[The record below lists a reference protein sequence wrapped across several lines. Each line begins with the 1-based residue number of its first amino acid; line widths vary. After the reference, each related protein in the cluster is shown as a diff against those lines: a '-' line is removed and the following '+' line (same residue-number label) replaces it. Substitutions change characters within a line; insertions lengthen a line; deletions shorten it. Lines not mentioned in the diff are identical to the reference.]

1 MDFLGLVEQIN
12 FSQQVLR
19 KKALESVN
27 QLLVMRNWLIGYYI
41 VKYEQKGAD
50 RASYGEKLISRLSA
64 ELGKK
69 QIKGMSE
76 TNLKLSRS
84 LYLIYPQIGQPVADL
99 LSGSPLSIGQPLADE
114 SFLPSPSDLPSNS
127 GKKLVCHFSFRHLT
141 ELIKIEDP
149 LKRAFYEKEA
159 ISGNWSARELKRQ
172 IDSLLLERLGLSKDK
187 EKLLNA
193 IQSQA
198 EHNSLEHTIK
208 DPYIFEFTG
217 FQELPSYSEN
227 DLETALLDKIQD
239 FILELG
245 TGFCFEARQ
254 KRITIGNE
262 HDRVDLVFYHRILKC
277 HVLLDLKTRD
287 FSHADVG
294 QMNFYL
300 NYFKENMMQTGDN
313 SPVGII
319 LCTQKDTEKVKYA
332 TAGLDQKLF
341 VSKYLIQLPSEEEL
355 LKLIKERI

>member
-27 QLLVMRNWLIGYYI
+27 QLLVMRNWLIGYFI
-41 VKYEQKGAD
+41 VNFEQMGAD
-50 RASYGEKLISRLSA
+50 RAVYGEKLISRLST

-76 TNLKLSRS
+76 TNLKLFRS
-84 LYLIYPQIGQPVADL
+84 LYLIYPQIDQPVADF
-99 LSGSPLSIGQPLADE
+99 LSGSPLSIRQPLADE
-114 SFLPSPSDLPSNS
+114 SFLPSSIDLPSNS
-127 GKKLVCHFSFRHLT
+127 GKKLVNHFSFRHFT

-159 ISGNWSARELKRQ
+159 ISGNWSSRELKRQ